1 MERKRLVML
10 LAEGFEKAFLG
21 TGRQFNKEIAVY
33 NYNKCIEILAED
45 MGYEDAVEYFE
56 YNVVGAYVGEETPI
70 FLEMNNEPTPRV

>member
-1 MERKRLVML
+1 ML
-10 LAEGFEKAFLG
+10 LAEGLEKAFLG

-56 YNVVGAYVGEETPI
+56 YNVVGAYVVEETPI